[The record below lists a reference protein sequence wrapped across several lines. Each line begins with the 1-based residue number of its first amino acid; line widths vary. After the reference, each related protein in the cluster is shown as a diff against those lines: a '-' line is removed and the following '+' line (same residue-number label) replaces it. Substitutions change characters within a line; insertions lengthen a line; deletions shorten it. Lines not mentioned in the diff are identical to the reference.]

1 MELTT
6 AERAYQEWIAE
17 FLETIGKPDN
27 WDDANCNERWLV
39 ETAWAQ
45 AWPVARKPLKDDL
58 EEARELLGELQ
69 ERNFINDPRPKSAI
83 AGGGYPMS
91 PSLRKRIATFLEGS
105 K

>member
-1 MELTT
+1 MEPTI

-45 AWPVARKPLKDDL
+45 AWPVARKPLEAEL
-58 EEARELLGELQ
+58 EKAHELLGEAPVSPRNAFNSYWL
-69 ERNFINDPRPKSAI
+69 ERVEAV
-83 AGGGYPMS
+83 
-91 PSLRKRIATFLEGS
+91 LATEV
-105 K
+105 KP